1 MDIANYV
8 DKGRRLF
15 VVIHV
20 YNPSVVSDPFFF
32 GISHTASQVTMPP
45 INKRYRIVAS
55 RNMAYQSDKGSAE
68 EAEED
73 SSADESNTTQETRRK
88 RRRTEP
94 VIITGKR
101 KRRMVRDTGTSEKE
115 RQSVATSRGE
125 QRLGHHI
132 SSTITANTTSDGR
145 YGCQK
150 HGFPSSNGRVSCSV

>member
-1 MDIANYV
+1 MPANTQSQKLELSMDIANYV

-73 SSADESNTTQETRRK
+73 GSADESNTTQEH
-88 RRRTEP
+88 
-94 VIITGKR
+94 
-101 KRRMVRDTGTSEKE
+101 
-115 RQSVATSRGE
+115 GE
-125 QRLGHHI
+125 NVVEQ
-132 SSTITANTTSDGR
+132 N
-145 YGCQK
+145 Q
-150 HGFPSSNGRVSCSV
+150 